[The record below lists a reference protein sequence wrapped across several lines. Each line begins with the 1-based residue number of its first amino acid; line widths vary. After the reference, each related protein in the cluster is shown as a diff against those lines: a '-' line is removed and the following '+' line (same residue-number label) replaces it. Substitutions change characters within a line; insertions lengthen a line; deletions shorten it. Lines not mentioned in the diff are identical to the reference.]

1 MAKMLTRVKIEKIG
15 YGGIGLARMSDG
27 KRILIK

>member
-1 MAKMLTRVKIEKIG
+1 MTKILNRIKIDKIG
-15 YGGIGLARMSDG
+15 YGGVGLARMSDG

>member
-1 MAKMLTRVKIEKIG
+1 MLSRIKIDKIG
-15 YGGIGLARMSDG
+15 YGGVGLARMSDG

>member
-1 MAKMLTRVKIEKIG
+1 MKLLKGIKIEKIG